1 MSVTGESVTIHIKA
15 EGTAPLQFSWLH
27 DHMEVEGAD
36 GPELI
41 LTEVTEADS
50 GSYQCLVKNWFGQ
63 TVSKSSKIEVGE

>member
-36 GPELI
+36 GPVLT

-50 GSYQCLVKNWFGQ
+50 GSYQCLVKNRFGWI
-63 TVSKSSKIEVGE
+63 VSKPSKLEVGE